1 MFQLPI
7 VHPVQQDLLGVHF
20 PTRPNRSILCPE
32 AVRPQDDMAIIIR
45 RILIVLEKMFLSTDA
60 SLSFVVDEWW
70 IARSAIG
77 VQGELSRLHSF
88 P

>member
-1 MFQLPI
+1 
-7 VHPVQQDLLGVHF
+7 
-20 PTRPNRSILCPE
+20 
-32 AVRPQDDMAIIIR
+32 
-45 RILIVLEKMFLSTDA
+45 
-60 SLSFVVDEWW
+60 LSFVVDEWW